1 MSSKSI
7 SVTWLFCDHEVIG
20 IWTCMWLRGQW
31 SNPVKCSD
39 NQASLVIAYRHCPSL
54 CPSCCELV
62 GNGLLTFVSS
72 VGPTH
77 IECRVKC
84 TAFSI
89 LLSPQLCHR
98 FQMSVE
104 LQLVRVI
111 PDSPACL
118 HWDAHLGCF
127 FCTFLHSLKISFCLS
142 QPSAFQLCKS
152 NSGSSM
158 SLWVHMTNSYSS
170 WVRITELGFI
180 GSDAADWC
188 CHLPLRKAIL
198 DCPWTKWDQRIPWF
212 SFSAKLLP
220 YLDAESS

>member
-1 MSSKSI
+1 ML
-7 SVTWLFCDHEVIG
+7 WAC
-20 IWTCMWLRGQW
+20 RQW
-31 SNPVKCSD
+31 SVDICFQCWPYSHRMQSKMHGFLHFAVTSTV
-39 NQASLVIAYRHCPSL
+39 SLVPNVCGASAC
-54 CPSCCELV
+54 
-62 GNGLLTFVSS
+62 
-72 VGPTH
+72 
-77 IECRVKC
+77 
-84 TAFSI
+84 
-89 LLSPQLCHR
+89 Q
-98 FQMSVE
+98 
-104 LQLVRVI
+104 RVI

-180 GSDAADWC
+180 GSGAADWC